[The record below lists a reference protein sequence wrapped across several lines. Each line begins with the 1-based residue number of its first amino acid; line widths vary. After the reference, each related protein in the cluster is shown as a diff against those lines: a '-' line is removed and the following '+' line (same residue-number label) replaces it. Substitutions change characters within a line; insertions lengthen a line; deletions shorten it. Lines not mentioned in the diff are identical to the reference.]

1 MNQSFRVNS
10 PKVAAETI
18 DGEVVVVNLDSGH
31 YYSLLS
37 TGAYIWNCLE
47 NGRDLHD
54 TVKQVIQTYDGKS
67 DQIATSVNEFLDK
80 LVSEELIV
88 AIDSPTNDAQAV
100 NVISGELVDKP
111 RFEQPVLE
119 KFTDM
124 EDLLLLDPIHEVDLQ
139 SGWPNQK

>member
-1 MNQSFRVNS
+1 
-10 PKVAAETI
+10 
-18 DGEVVVVNLDSGH
+18 
-31 YYSLLS
+31 
-37 TGAYIWNCLE
+37 
-47 NGRDLHD
+47 
-54 TVKQVIQTYDGKS
+54 
-67 DQIATSVNEFLDK
+67 LDK

-88 AIDSPTNDAQAV
+88 AIDSPTNDDAQAA

-124 EDLLLLDPIHEVDLQ
+124 EDLLLLDPIHEVNLQ